1 MVDGNWKKDR
11 IIFTPLN
18 LYMEYIILSYNNYL
32 KDHLDD
38 VDITYGEL
46 TYIYS
51 VKYYGPS
58 SQREMAKRLYVSEAN
73 VAKMIKK
80 LVNKGLVEKRKDENN
95 KSRNLVSLTDKGKE
109 VFVKVSVLTAGWE
122 RQITREFTNDK
133 YADLKKVMYQL
144 SLESADL

>member
-1 MVDGNWKKDR
+1 MVDGDWKKDR

-18 LYMEYIILSYNNYL
+18 LYMEYILLSYNNYL

-80 LVNKGLVEKRKDENN
+80 LVNKGLVEKRKDKNN
-95 KSRNLVSLTDKGKE
+95 KSRNLVSLTDKGEE

-122 RQITREFTNDK
+122 RQITKEFSNDK
-133 YADLKKVMYQL
+133 YADLKKVMYHL
-144 SLESADL
+144 SVESADL